1 MRSNNGMDLELLS
14 GPLAYAVVF
23 ASAAIE
29 GEMVLIAASVLV
41 GLGKL
46 DPVATW
52 LAGALGGA
60 AGDQFFYY
68 ALRGWL
74 PRRLARRPRV
84 AERQE
89 AVIARVRRHQL
100 KLILSCRFLPGLR
113 IAIPAACA
121 YAEVP
126 PVRFTLFNLIG
137 ALAWSA
143 TVIGIV
149 AWAGPQSLAWL
160 GVRGPWR
167 WLLPALPAVV
177 FVVWL
182 AHRRKN
188 RSPLA

>member
-1 MRSNNGMDLELLS
+1 MDLELS
-14 GPLAYAVVF
+14 SRPLACVVVL
-23 ASAAIE
+23 AAAAIE

-46 DPVATW
+46 DPLATW
-52 LAGALGGA
+52 LSGALGGA

-68 ALRGWL
+68 ALRGRLRRWL
-74 PRRLARRPRV
+74 AQWPRV

-100 KLILSCRFLPGLR
+100 KLIFGCRFLPGLR

-121 YAEVP
+121 YAEIP
-126 PVRFTLFNLIG
+126 PVRFTLFNLVG

-143 TVIGIV
+143 TVIGVV

-160 GVRGPWR
+160 GVPGPWR
-167 WLLPALPAVV
+167 WLLPAFPAVV
-177 FVVWL
+177 FVIWVTR
-182 AHRRKN
+182 RRKN
-188 RSPLA
+188 KSIRT